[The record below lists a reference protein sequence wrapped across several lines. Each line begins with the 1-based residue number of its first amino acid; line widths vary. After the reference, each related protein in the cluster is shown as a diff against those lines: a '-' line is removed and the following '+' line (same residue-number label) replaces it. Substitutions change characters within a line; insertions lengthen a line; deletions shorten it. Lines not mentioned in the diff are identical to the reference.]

1 MLVSVVGKPS
11 SGKSSFF
18 KAATLI
24 PEVAIAPYPFTTI
37 KPQHGVTYVRSP
49 CPCKT
54 VGVTCTPAHG
64 KCINGTRY
72 IPIEFLD
79 VAGLIPGAHEG
90 KGLGNA
96 FLSDLS
102 RASCLINVV
111 DASGTTDEEG
121 KQTTG
126 HDPTKDVVFLE
137 AELDQWFKQIL
148 EKNWHN
154 VDRKAKQLGL
164 DHALAET
171 LSGLHISV
179 GQTQEALNK
188 ATVDPNNFLPLA
200 RELRLRSKPD
210 LIAANKIDL
219 PAAEA
224 NLQKL
229 RTAFPAKLVLPCSA
243 EAELALRQAAEKGLI
258 RYEPGAGDFEIL
270 GAPSE
275 KQRQALEF
283 LRNFLK
289 KYGST
294 GVQEILD
301 RAVFDFLKM
310 VVVYPV
316 ENETHYTDKNGRVL
330 PDAFL
335 LPTGSTPK
343 DLAAAVHTDLAKNF
357 VCAVDAKSHRKIA
370 ADAILKSGDVIKI
383 QANA

>member
-1 MLVSVVGKPS
+1 
-11 SGKSSFF
+11 
-18 KAATLI
+18 
-24 PEVAIAPYPFTTI
+24 VAIASYPFTTI

-54 VGVTCTPAHG
+54 LGVSCTPAHG
-64 KCINGTRY
+64 KCVDGVRY

-96 FLSDLS
+96 FLTDLS

-121 KQTTG
+121 RQTTG
-126 HDPTKDVVFLE
+126 HDPTKDVAFLE
-137 AELDQWFKQIL
+137 DELDQWFKQIL

-154 VDRKAKQLGL
+154 VDRRSKQIGL
-164 DHALAET
+164 DHALAEV
-171 LSGLHISV
+171 LSGLHISL
-179 GQTQEALNK
+179 GQIQQVLGRTSVN
-188 ATVDPNNFLPLA
+188 PSNFLPLA
-200 RELRLRSKPD
+200 KELRLRSKPD

-219 PAAEA
+219 PAAET
-224 NLQKL
+224 NLAKL
-229 RTAFPAKLVLPCSA
+229 KEAFPKKLVLPCSA
-243 EAELALRQAAEKGLI
+243 EAELALRQATEKGLI
-258 RYEPGAGDFEIL
+258 KYESGAKDFEIL
-270 GAPSE
+270 GSPSD

-283 LRNFLK
+283 MCALLK
-289 KYGST
+289 KHGST

-316 ENETHYTDKNGRVL
+316 ENETHYTDKNGRTL

-335 LPTGSTPK
+335 LPPDSTPK
-343 DLAAAVHTDLAKNF
+343 DLAEAVHTDLAKHF
-357 VCAVDAKSHRKIA
+357 VCAVDAKSKRKIA

-383 QANA
+383 QASA